1 MAARTYFSKSPAELT
16 LAECATVAA
25 ITNNPTVY
33 DPVRHPDA
41 NRRRRDLIL
50 SRMAD
55 EGYITAE
62 QRDEAMAAPVE
73 LTLSGTRAERTPA
86 SWYADLV
93 ASDVIRDLSETY
105 GYTYAA
111 ASALFYRGGLTVETV
126 MDEELQRIVED
137 YYADPT
143 HFPEGKGG
151 RPASAFL
158 LIDPDTGD
166 ILAVAGAVGE
176 KTGDRLQSYATDTR
190 RPAGSCIKP
199 LTVYAPALKYRGLTW
214 NRLYEDTPLAEKDGR
229 PWPSNAD
236 GIYRGRITVGQAMA
250 HSVNTVAVEIL
261 REVGEEEAFTF
272 ARNSLG
278 MKSLVSPAEG
288 SAHDLTVS
296 SLALGQ
302 QSRGVTL
309 RELTA
314 AYTVFAEGIFR
325 EPHSYY
331 RVLDAEGN
339 VLLENPVSGEESRV
353 LSETQAALMTK
364 LLQTVTEEGSASAYI
379 TRLPEMGIETAGKT
393 GTTQN
398 NCDRRFV
405 GYTPRLLGGVW
416 MGYDY
421 PAEMTGIRGNPC
433 VSIWDELIALCE
445 QAYGGSPARSVFPV
459 PTELITVEF
468 CPLSGELPNEF
479 CTHPIGG
486 HPAETGW
493 FIAGT
498 EPKGVCTVHEEPPV
512 TVPPTDPDEPDRI
525 PLFPEDV
532 LPETE
537 TLPPPRIRKEE
548 ERPKKRWFSRF
559 FGG

>member
-1 MAARTYFSKSPAELT
+1 
-16 LAECATVAA
+16 
-25 ITNNPTVY
+25 
-33 DPVRHPDA
+33 
-41 NRRRRDLIL
+41 
-50 SRMAD
+50 
-55 EGYITAE
+55 
-62 QRDEAMAAPVE
+62 
-73 LTLSGTRAERTPA
+73 
-86 SWYADLV
+86 
-93 ASDVIRDLSETY
+93 
-105 GYTYAA
+105 
-111 ASALFYRGGLTVETV
+111 

-137 YYADPT
+137 YYAEPS
-143 HFPEGKGG
+143 HFPVGKGG

-158 LIDPDTGD
+158 LIDPTTGD

-199 LTVYAPALKYRGLTW
+199 LTVFAPALKQGRLAW
-214 NRLYEDTPLAEKDGR
+214 NHLYEDAPLTEREGR

-236 GIYRGRITVGQAMA
+236 GIYRGRISVGQAMA

-261 REVGEEEAFTF
+261 NEVGEEYAFAF
-272 ARNSLG
+272 ARDALG
-278 MKSLVSPAEG
+278 MKSLLSPDGG

-302 QSRGVTL
+302 QSLGVTL

-314 AYTVFAEGIFR
+314 AYTVFSEGICR
-325 EPHSYY
+325 APRSYH
-331 RVLDAEGN
+331 RVLDADGN
-339 VLLENPVSGEESRV
+339 VLLENSVSGEECRV
-353 LSETQAALMTK
+353 LTEAQAALMTK

-379 TRLPEMGIETAGKT
+379 TRLTAMGIETAGKT

-421 PAEMTGIRGNPC
+421 PAEMTGIHGNPC
-433 VSIWDELIALCE
+433 VGIWDDLISLCE
-445 QAYGGSPARSVFPV
+445 EAYGGAPPQKSFPV
-459 PTELITVEF
+459 PPELISLEF
-468 CPLSGELPNEF
+468 CPLSGDLPNEF

-486 HPAETGW
+486 HPTETGW
-493 FIAGT
+493 FLLGSSPTDI
-498 EPKGVCTVHEEPPV
+498 CSVHEEPPIPV
-512 TVPPTDPDEPDRI
+512 RPADPSDPDRI
-525 PLFPEDV
+525 PLFPEDL

-537 TLPPPRIRKEE
+537 PLPHPHLYPREE
-548 ERPKKRWFSRF
+548 GTRKRWFSRF